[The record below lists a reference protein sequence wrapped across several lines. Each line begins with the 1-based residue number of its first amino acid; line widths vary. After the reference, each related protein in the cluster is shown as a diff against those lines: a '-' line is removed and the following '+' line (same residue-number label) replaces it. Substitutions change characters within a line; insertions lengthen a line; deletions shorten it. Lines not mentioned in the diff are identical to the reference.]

1 MATTRLSIRI
11 DLASGAQIGPRKIA
25 LLEAIHAQGSISG
38 AGRAI
43 GLSYRGT
50 RLWLKE
56 INRALHEPAVAAEA
70 GGRNGGGA
78 VLTPIGT
85 RIVGLYRAIE
95 AHAQAAVDGE
105 IRAIHTLAR
114 PGKTPDGAGE
124 V

>member
-114 PGKTPDGAGE
+114 LGKTPDGAGE